1 MAERKYKLAEI
12 LDPRFGVAFK
22 RISQAL
28 HEHSRTFVEW
38 VRPEEAEATIIHV
51 VGGEEYDK
59 AFKLKNAVIIQ
70 HCVTTVHV
78 HPTESERLWQKAILT
93 VSFHDLHRYSDKEF
107 NCFSTPWGAEP
118 GLFYR
123 TNIPKDITVFTTGH
137 VAESENIDDIYN
149 ACVNTGTHMFHTGR
163 NFGWKNNYHYLNH
176 MGDEAFRNMLNR
188 SKYIGCLREH
198 EGFEMMGIEG
208 AFCGAIPI
216 VPNLHTYRWYE
227 GFGKFIE
234 MDKDIVEQLEAIF
247 KSDYKELDSESMKKI
262 VEKFSWK
269 RIATNIFNEIF
280 KVID

>member
-1 MAERKYKLAEI
+1 MAERKYRLAEI

-22 RISQAL
+22 RISNAL
-28 HEHSRTFVEW
+28 RAHSLTFVEW

-51 VGGEEYDK
+51 VGGEEYEK
-59 AFKLKNAVIIQ
+59 ALKIKNAVVFQ
-70 HCVTTVHV
+70 HCVYSTPFETA
-78 HPTESERLWQKAILT
+78 EWEKLWTKALLT
-93 VSFHDLHRYSDKEF
+93 VSFHDLHSYSDREF
-107 NCFSTPWGAEP
+107 NHLSTPWGAEP

-123 TNIPKDITVFTTGH
+123 TNTPKDVTVFTTGH
-137 VAESENIDDIYN
+137 VAESENIDDIYK
-149 ACVNTGTHMFHTGR
+149 ACVNTGTHMFHTGH
-163 NFGWKNNYHYLNH
+163 NFGWPSNYHFLNY
-176 MGDEAFRNMLNR
+176 MNDEAFRNMLNR

-216 VPNLHTYRWYE
+216 VPKLHTYRWYE

-247 KSDYKELDSESMKKI
+247 KSDYKELDSESIKKI
-262 VEKFSWK
+262 VDKFSWK